1 MFIFTSEEE
10 VESASDQ
17 ESKIKVLLNTL
28 LYSAIIMSL
37 STERGVGEFTMELP
51 DWLDTFN
58 NSFSWEQENKNKTR
72 NVKVYFLFSFV
83 KHLVNN

>member
-1 MFIFTSEEE
+1 MSKEE

-51 DWLDTFN
+51 D
-58 NSFSWEQENKNKTR
+58 
-72 NVKVYFLFSFV
+72 
-83 KHLVNN
+83 